1 MTYLRHTGL
10 TRFAASMH
18 ALAGSSLVMALLC
31 TPGTAYAQC
40 PDGSM
45 EPCRSVGRRTPP
57 DPRATSRL
65 DSSTAV
71 VVPLTP
77 VGTDPLLRRL
87 GVDFSTI
94 VAANLTVGDVR
105 ALLVPEIE
113 RLASTERTAAAAR
126 RRAGALVEGSLA
138 LFGAA
143 ARATVRLVDI
153 GTNREVTSITVQGHP
168 DSLLEMADRAS
179 LPWLKAWWR
188 KAPSRN
194 HFRGALTTTSLRALR
209 HYIVAMEEWRR
220 GRSASAQ
227 LDSAVTLDRDFIAA
241 WTWLGLTTTPASLS
255 RFRAPPG
262 MSSGINDDSAMLLLP
277 EFTRSLREGVQD
289 LSSLLPIEMV
299 LQAGSASGT
308 RVTRT
313 LGLAI
318 DPAPSCSFSLAGSVE
333 TLYVCALIG
342 RNATFAG
349 YPDTAAIRLARA
361 ALRADS
367 SFAPAWRLL
376 FEQVVDRGDGAEA
389 RSLLNRRF
397 APNDTTPLRES
408 YERVLRQRLDD
419 SPEPRRLPVRFFGNL
434 DLMKAFDFN
443 RLLDNGDLREA
454 RRRAES
460 EPDSLKRRTMLALI
474 SAQPLEGA
482 TARDLLRW
490 RRFDLLLKKRPTADS
505 SNTGAPAT
513 TLFTATDYGLLIATG
528 RHDSV
533 RAITRR
539 FSSVIPQAGARTFA
553 VNALQGDALTLPPD
567 TSFERFGVTLADL
580 DTLIARAPPRPGNAI
595 TRALEAS
602 SRKRSLA
609 FGAWLIGVRANERR
623 DSVTARR
630 ALALLDSIASDDT
643 VRSPRYTLRPLALG
657 LRAEIA
663 IATDTGAA
671 EAMLAATLRI
681 SLSRTPTRY
690 RLMLARIYAGGGH
703 STAALALVRSI
714 TMPSSL
720 HDDES
725 VLYYADALKL
735 EAEMLERLGRP
746 NEALRRYREYVTLRA
761 GADAP
766 LQADVSAARAAIA
779 RLEKVALATPQ
790 DRRGKQ
796 SGL

>member
-1 MTYLRHTGL
+1 
-10 TRFAASMH
+10 
-18 ALAGSSLVMALLC
+18 
-31 TPGTAYAQC
+31 
-40 PDGSM
+40 
-45 EPCRSVGRRTPP
+45 
-57 DPRATSRL
+57 
-65 DSSTAV
+65 

-77 VGTDPLLRRL
+77 VGTDPSLRRL

-94 VAANLTVGDVR
+94 VAENLTVGDVR
-105 ALLVPEIE
+105 ALLVPELE
-113 RLASTERTAAAAR
+113 RVASTERTAAAAR
-126 RRAGALVEGSLA
+126 RRGGALVEGSLS

-153 GTNREVTSITVQGHP
+153 STNREVTSITVQGHP

-179 LPWLKAWWR
+179 LPLLKAWWR

-209 HYIVAMEEWRR
+209 HYVVAMEEWRR

-241 WTWLGLTTTPASLS
+241 WTWLGLITTPASLS

-262 MSSGINDDSAMLLLP
+262 MSRGIDDDSAMLLLP
-277 EFTRSLREGVQD
+277 EFMRSLREG
-289 LSSLLPIEMV
+289 LPELASLPIEMV

-318 DPAPSCSFSLAGSVE
+318 DPAPACSLSLAGSVE
-333 TLYVCALIG
+333 ALYVCALIG

-419 SPEPRRLPVRFFGNL
+419 SPGPRRLPGRFFGDL
-434 DLMKAFDFN
+434 GLMKAIDFN

-505 SNTGAPAT
+505 SHTGAPAT
-513 TLFTATDYGLLIATG
+513 TSFTATDYGLLIATG

-567 TSFERFGVTLADL
+567 TSFQRFGVTLADL

-595 TRALEAS
+595 TRAFEAS
-602 SRKRSLA
+602 SRKRTLA

-623 DSVTARR
+623 DSVTARQ
-630 ALALLDSIASDDT
+630 ALALLDSIAGDDT
-643 VRSPRYTLRPLALG
+643 VRAPRYTLRPLALG

-714 TMPSSL
+714 TMPSTL

-735 EAEMLERLGRP
+735 EAEMLERLGRRD
-746 NEALRRYREYVTLRA
+746 EALRRYRDYLSLRA
-761 GADAP
+761 AADAP

-779 RLEKVALATPQ
+779 RLEKVAVATPQ
-790 DRRGKQ
+790 DRRGKHAGSQ
-796 SGL
+796 